1 MKKITVIGSIST
13 DFVVT
18 TQVVPAQGE
27 TLFGETFATFFG
39 GKGANQAVAASRLGG
54 KVSMI
59 GAVGDDVFGQEVL
72 RNLVENKIDTQGVKT
87 IKEGQTG
94 AATIIVNEGD
104 NRILVVPGAN
114 NEVTIEDIEAQR
126 EALAAS
132 DVVIMQN
139 ETPADVIAYTI
150 ALCHELKVDTIL
162 NPAPAREL
170 SLALIEKTTYLTP
183 NESEFELLFP
193 QQNLET
199 VLAQYP
205 NKLIVTLGSR
215 GAVFHDGT
223 SVQQIPAFKVT
234 PVDTTGAGDTF
245 NGALS
250 VALSYGLGLKEA
262 IQFGNLASSLAVQ
275 VEGAQAGIPDLASM
289 KGQKDYAETWNFK

>member
-18 TQVVPAQGE
+18 TKSVPAQGE

-54 KVSMI
+54 TVRMI

-72 RNLVENKIDTQGVKT
+72 RNLTENHIDISGVKT
-87 IKEGQTG
+87 ITGGQTG

-114 NEVTIEDIEAQR
+114 NELTIADIEEQR
-126 EALAAS
+126 ESLQQS
-132 DVVIMQN
+132 DLVIMQN
-139 ETPADVIAYTI
+139 ETPADVIEHAI
-150 ALCHELKVDTIL
+150 ELCHDMQVATIL

-170 SLALIEKTTYLTP
+170 SLELIEKITFLTP

-193 QQNLET
+193 QQGLET

-205 NKLIVTLGSR
+205 NKLIVTLGSQ
-215 GAVFHDGT
+215 GAIFHDGKEIQR
-223 SVQQIPAFKVT
+223 VPAFTVT

-245 NGALS
+245 NGALG
-250 VALSYGLGLKEA
+250 VAISQGLSLKDG
-262 IQFGNLASSLAVQ
+262 IKFGNLASSLAVQ
-275 VEGAQAGIPDLASM
+275 VEGAQAGIPNLASM
-289 KGQKDYAETWNFK
+289 KGQVEYAETWDFK